1 MNFNLKLKK
10 IRTFRK
16 MTQKELSE
24 KIGLTDQHRIVQY
37 EKGVRVPKKDLVDK
51 MAQALDV
58 NPYTLYDTA
67 GRDASEMMELL
78 FWLDEFNPSAL
89 HLFLPRKF
97 PGEKCNEVADT
108 SVYYHDNDSWP
119 AHAPVCMWFDYGV
132 LNDFLKEWVV
142 RMDELKSGEIARDE
156 YFEWKINWPQTCDG
170 CGKYEPKKQWRS
182 VCIFRKNCTSVPE
195 ERSAIPLQTEQ
206 SSAGLLVTVV
216 YSTIPAREF
225 KTICLGCHSA

>member
-51 MAQALDV
+51 MAKALDV

-78 FWLDEFNPSAL
+78 FWLDEFNPSA
-89 HLFLPRKF
+89 
-97 PGEKCNEVADT
+97 
-108 SVYYHDNDSWP
+108 DNDSWP
-119 AHAPVCMWFDYGV
+119 AHAPVCMWFDYGI

-142 RMDELKSGEIARDE
+142 RMDELKSGKITRDE
-156 YFEWKINWPQTCDG
+156 YFEWKINWPYTCDD
-170 CGKYEPKKQWRS
+170 CGKFEPKKQWK
-182 VCIFRKNCTSVPE
+182 KNV
-195 ERSAIPLQTEQ
+195 
-206 SSAGLLVTVV
+206 
-216 YSTIPAREF
+216 
-225 KTICLGCHSA
+225 

>member
-16 MTQKELSE
+16 MTQKELSV

-108 SVYYHDNDSWP
+108 SVYYHDNDNWP

-142 RMDELKSGEIARDE
+142 RMDELKSGKITRDE

-170 CGKYEPKKQWRS
+170 CGKFEPKKQWRS
-182 VCIFRKNCTSVPE
+182 VKSELSET
-195 ERSAIPLQTEQ
+195 
-206 SSAGLLVTVV
+206 
-216 YSTIPAREF
+216 
-225 KTICLGCHSA
+225 

>member
-51 MAQALDV
+51 MAKALDV

-89 HLFLPRKF
+89 HLFLPKKF

-108 SVYYHDNDSWP
+108 SVYYHDNDNWP

-142 RMDELKSGEIARDE
+142 RMDELKSGEI
-156 YFEWKINWPQTCDG
+156 
-170 CGKYEPKKQWRS
+170 
-182 VCIFRKNCTSVPE
+182 TSC
-195 ERSAIPLQTEQ
+195 
-206 SSAGLLVTVV
+206 LLYTSRCV
-216 YSTIPAREF
+216 
-225 KTICLGCHSA
+225 

>member
-51 MAQALDV
+51 MATALDV

-119 AHAPVCMWFDYGV
+119 AHAPVCMWFNYGV
-132 LNDFLKEWVV
+132 LNDFLKEF
-142 RMDELKSGEIARDE
+142 IARICNYTNFFAFSFNIFFFQTSIKRLFPNSIFTSIWILLSN
-156 YFEWKINWPQTCDG
+156 YFAANLNI
-170 CGKYEPKKQWRS
+170 
-182 VCIFRKNCTSVPE
+182 CT
-195 ERSAIPLQTEQ
+195 
-206 SSAGLLVTVV
+206 
-216 YSTIPAREF
+216 
-225 KTICLGCHSA
+225 

>member
-1 MNFNLKLKK
+1 
-10 IRTFRK
+10 
-16 MTQKELSE
+16 
-24 KIGLTDQHRIVQY
+24 
-37 EKGVRVPKKDLVDK
+37 
-51 MAQALDV
+51 MAKALDV

-216 YSTIPAREF
+216 YSTISARKF

>member
-51 MAQALDV
+51 MAKALDV

-78 FWLDEFNPSAL
+78 FWLDEFNPFSIYQV
-89 HLFLPRKF
+89 LPK
-97 PGEKCNEVADT
+97 
-108 SVYYHDNDSWP
+108 
-119 AHAPVCMWFDYGV
+119 
-132 LNDFLKEWVV
+132 LI
-142 RMDELKSGEIARDE
+142 ELWGMNIRTDVEAKKN
-156 YFEWKINWPQTCDG
+156 FMQQTV
-170 CGKYEPKKQWRS
+170 K
-182 VCIFRKNCTSVPE
+182 
-195 ERSAIPLQTEQ
+195 
-206 SSAGLLVTVV
+206 
-216 YSTIPAREF
+216 
-225 KTICLGCHSA
+225 

>member
-132 LNDFLKEWVV
+132 LNDFLQV
-142 RMDELKSGEIARDE
+142 LI
-156 YFEWKINWPQTCDG
+156 
-170 CGKYEPKKQWRS
+170 
-182 VCIFRKNCTSVPE
+182 TS
-195 ERSAIPLQTEQ
+195 
-206 SSAGLLVTVV
+206 
-216 YSTIPAREF
+216 
-225 KTICLGCHSA
+225 

>member
-1 MNFNLKLKK
+1 
-10 IRTFRK
+10 

-51 MAQALDV
+51 MAKALDV

-119 AHAPVCMWFDYGV
+119 THAPVCMWFDYGV

-142 RMDELKSGEIARDE
+142 RMDELKSGEITRDE

-170 CGKYEPKKQWRS
+170 CGKFEPKKQWKLS
-182 VCIFRKNCTSVPE
+182 KAELNKI
-195 ERSAIPLQTEQ
+195 
-206 SSAGLLVTVV
+206 
-216 YSTIPAREF
+216 
-225 KTICLGCHSA
+225 

>member
-24 KIGLTDQHRIVQY
+24 KIGLTDHHRIVQY

-51 MAQALDV
+51 MAKALDV

-97 PGEKCNEVADT
+97 PGEKCPAAAAPPAPPPAPA
-108 SVYYHDNDSWP
+108 P
-119 AHAPVCMWFDYGV
+119 AHTRPARLARYQFRISSC
-132 LNDFLKEWVV
+132 
-142 RMDELKSGEIARDE
+142 RMDELKSGVITRDE
-156 YFEWKINWPQTCDG
+156 YFEWKINWPYTCDD
-170 CGKYEPKKQWRS
+170 CGKRKPSKQWRKS
-182 VCIFRKNCTSVPE
+182 NE
-195 ERSAIPLQTEQ
+195 
-206 SSAGLLVTVV
+206 
-216 YSTIPAREF
+216 
-225 KTICLGCHSA
+225 